1 MVFAHHVFTAFFN
14 NKHQVL
20 AICETDPG
28 YQLVGILL
36 IFDFRK
42 PHLQMKDFNH
52 SETAS
57 YNTLA
62 RTLCQVNFLP
72 CIDEFDKNFSYDFSM
87 RISFIIQIRP

>member
-1 MVFAHHVFTAFFN
+1 
-14 NKHQVL
+14 
-20 AICETDPG
+20 
-28 YQLVGILL
+28 
-36 IFDFRK
+36 
-42 PHLQMKDFNH
+42 MKDFNH

-87 RISFIIQIRP
+87 RISFIIQIWP